1 MKQQQPRAFQPF
13 QLHHYEQLSNTVTW
27 QQAIQAKKPFTFIVW
42 MTSDIHESLDDQK
55 TLPQKATIHSLE
67 IHDFWLQV
75 WNLQTSS
82 LNPHFQVQAVTFR

>member
-1 MKQQQPRAFQPF
+1 MIK
-13 QLHHYEQLSNTVTW
+13 
-27 QQAIQAKKPFTFIVW
+27 
-42 MTSDIHESLDDQK
+42 K

-82 LNPHFQVQAVTFR
+82 LDPHFQVQAVTVTFR